1 MSDKMNFT
9 TNTIARDKEGYCLLI
24 SGTIQEE
31 ETTFI
36 NMYIHSTFVVLLFSY
51 KVMFNS
57 SAASWTIA
65 HQAPLSM
72 GLLRLEYWNRLP
84 GYLPDPGIKPTSA
97 AWQTDSLLMSHQGSL
112 HSTQNQLNT

>member
-1 MSDKMNFT
+1 
-9 TNTIARDKEGYCLLI
+9 
-24 SGTIQEE
+24 
-31 ETTFI
+31 
-36 NMYIHSTFVVLLFSY
+36 MYIHSTFVVLLFSY